1 LRLEHEGSRP
11 QENPSTR
18 PVRLHDS
25 SKLRASEQRFRR
37 LVTSLNDIVYTV
49 DAEGRFTYISHR
61 VKSISGYK
69 PSELLGRPFSDFIH
83 PEDLPVLLEVWRGR
97 RKGGPAPVECRI
109 VMKNGQ
115 YRFVRVS
122 GRRQLK
128 NGHFAGAAGI
138 FTDASEQHEAE
149 SALRESESK
158 YRALFEQSI
167 DAVSLVTPQG
177 RITEAN
183 ASWFRLFGYSPGD
196 LKWLNARDTYAEPG
210 DRDVFLRKI
219 AETGSLVDDEVRV
232 KKKDGTVMDCLR
244 SVTVRRTSD
253 GGVIGYQ
260 SVFHDITERKRA
272 EAALREREERF
283 RMVLTGSPV
292 IVAHVDRDLRYT
304 WIHNP
309 HPDFDP
315 ASVRGKRDD
324 ELAVNEGTRQLARLK
339 RQVIET
345 GSPARAIISFPLSE
359 GERTYDTAA
368 EPVKDDSGMVIGA
381 TTVAFDIT
389 ERTRAEE
396 ALRESEEKYRQL
408 FDQSIAPI
416 SLVSPDGRLIEAN
429 DAWFRL
435 LGYSREDMVSFRA
448 ANLFPSPE
456 MREDLLR
463 RLLDSGSLV
472 DDESRVKTKDGT
484 LIDVL
489 RSMSIRYNPD
499 GSVFGFQTVL
509 RDVTELKHTR
519 DELFA
524 SREQLRRLALR
535 IQEAREEE
543 RTTIAQELHNHF
555 GQQLTALRLDLDSL
569 TRSGPPEGDTALVR
583 IRGIK
588 QLVDRMSQEVRR
600 LISEMRPGMLDDLGL
615 CAAIEW
621 QAGQFSERTGIAC
634 GFILTADDARL
645 PATASTALFRV
656 LQELLSNVARHARAT
671 SVNVSLTSDSD
682 SVCLR
687 VADNGRGITDE
698 ELGSS
703 TSLGILG
710 MRERIRACKGTVDFH
725 SKPGMGTTV
734 TITVPIQPAANGQ

>member
-1 LRLEHEGSRP
+1 LRLEHEGSEL
-11 QENPSTR
+11 QGNPSTR
-18 PVRLHDS
+18 PVSLHDS
-25 SKLRASEQRFRR
+25 SKLRASEQKYRR
-37 LVTSLNDIVYTV
+37 LVTNLNDIVYTV

-244 SVTVRRTSD
+244 SVTVSRASD

-272 EAALREREERF
+272 EAALRE
-283 RMVLTGSPV
+283 
-292 IVAHVDRDLRYT
+292 
-304 WIHNP
+304 
-309 HPDFDP
+309 
-315 ASVRGKRDD
+315 
-324 ELAVNEGTRQLARLK
+324 
-339 RQVIET
+339 
-345 GSPARAIISFPLSE
+345 
-359 GERTYDTAA
+359 
-368 EPVKDDSGMVIGA
+368 
-381 TTVAFDIT
+381 
-389 ERTRAEE
+389 
-396 ALRESEEKYRQL
+396 SEEKYREL

-416 SLVSPDGRLIEAN
+416 SLISPDGRLIEAN

-435 LGYSREDMVSFRA
+435 FGYSREDMVSFLA
-448 ANLFPSPE
+448 VNLFPSPE

-484 LIDVL
+484 PIDVL

-499 GSVFGFQTVL
+499 GSVFGFQTVW

-524 SREQLRRLALR
+524 SREQLRRLAFR

-543 RTTIAQELHNHF
+543 RTTIAQELHDHC

-656 LQELLSNVARHARAT
+656 LQELLSNVARHAGAT

-710 MRERIRACKGTVDFH
+710 MRERIRACNGTVDFH
-725 SKPGMGTTV
+725 SKSGTGTTV